1 MEKMG
6 LVFLGRTKVKTKEM
20 VPVCMAVAIV
30 AVMTAAAELLGEKE
44 IIFPEIAA
52 VAAGGLVA
60 PKLVW
65 NTNKRRILL
74 FIMICAV
81 LGVGIVR
88 YVPLPLWAQMAAAFL
103 VSQIIFIYSG
113 TTFAPM
119 ISAIVLPV
127 MLQTETA
134 VYLASA
140 FLLTALILL
149 FRLLLE
155 KQGVLEEIEYKKEKL
170 PQIKEYKNVALRVL
184 VASVVIFAA
193 VSLDAKFV
201 VAPPL
206 LVAFTEFSKPSC
218 GARKRPVKA
227 VALTGGSA
235 LIGAV
240 FRYVFC
246 IQFGIVPL
254 YLAAAATMLAVLLV
268 MKKLGMFL
276 PPAGAVSILAMLIPE
291 GAVLWF
297 PVQIT
302 IGAVVAMGAALLIF
316 REDTRAKKPEKN
328 YN

>member
-155 KQGVLEEIEYKKEKL
+155 KQGVLEEIEYK
-170 PQIKEYKNVALRVL
+170 NVALRVL